1 MYNLSK
7 HAQIRCQQ
15 RGIDPVLIDILII
28 LGAVIK
34 EDNDSI
40 SLEIPKK
47 SHKKIRKL
55 LNLVSKNIYAVLSFD
70 GEVITVA
77 HKR

>member
-47 SHKKIRKL
+47 IRKL